1 MTTGLKTKNP
11 LPDKELI
18 RDLPKNADLSRTT
31 SGGVAV
37 HYRYR
42 SKADKLRSGGKT
54 SLHLGMVREMCFI
67 PTPEY
72 QLHPEKFPI
81 PEKQLRGRR
90 LTMLRNRS
98 ADAASAGS
106 AAADEMSSS
115 VSPSAG
121 IESRQPIPLGQ
132 SDFRALRDEQ
142 CVYADKTAFIYQ
154 LCSESRKVFISRPRR
169 FGKSLLVSAFETLF
183 KHGLRDFQGL
193 AIEKLWKDK
202 TYKVV
207 RLDFS
212 EIRDFSDSRDFQEKF
227 NALLIN
233 RFATIGFRYNSGRG
247 REPLMMQLLAW
258 LDELPVRS
266 LVLLID
272 EYDSPLTASL
282 DNKTKFDAVRTIM
295 SPFFLMLKSRGGCL
309 RFFFMTGIT
318 RYRQTNIFSE
328 LNNFDD
334 ISLNP
339 AYSTLLGLT
348 EEEIRTYF
356 AFYLR
361 KAAKI
366 RNLSERELIEKLREY
381 YDGYCFDGKTLESE
395 ARKHVFCPWSIL
407 NFFMYPEQGFVNY
420 WYESGGQP
428 TILMR
433 YLADHDLEKP
443 ANFDEVRP
451 IKVSELGEARK
462 FDEIGRE
469 ALLTQSGYL
478 TIREMRP
485 NGLAILG
492 YPNREVAVSMAQ
504 LYAGELLKGKAL
516 EGAAEPL
523 ISETMATGSLDE
535 VVGRFNQAVETIDY
549 LRYPIRD
556 EAACRAYLQVLLL
569 GAAMLPKV
577 ENHSAL
583 GRSDLEVE
591 VGGRRWVFEFKFAR
605 KSSEVQPCL
614 EDAAKQIASRRYG
627 ALQPGKELL
636 RAALVFSGEE
646 RRFVAW
652 RSVR

>member
-348 EEEIRTYF
+348 EEEI
-356 AFYLR
+356 
-361 KAAKI
+361 
-366 RNLSERELIEKLREY
+366 
-381 YDGYCFDGKTLESE
+381 
-395 ARKHVFCPWSIL
+395 
-407 NFFMYPEQGFVNY
+407 
-420 WYESGGQP
+420 GGQP

-535 VVGRFNQAVETIDY
+535 VVGRFNQAVEAIDY